1 MSSDA
6 QRRAVAKYDAVNT
19 KKITLKLNRNTD
31 ADIIDALA
39 AVDNMQG
46 YIKALIRQ
54 DITSNVLVTDMSE
67 DAVK

>member
-6 QRRAVAKYDAVNT
+6 QRRAVAKYDAANT

-31 ADIIDALA
+31 ADIIDTLA

-54 DITSNVLVTDMSE
+54 VITSNVLVTDAPE